1 MEAAVAEKEVGMTE
15 WNDGRLDDLSNR
27 VDRIEKK
34 VDGGFAKADQKM
46 EAGFARLDKKM
57 DEGFARLDNKMDEG
71 FARLDNKMDE
81 GFARIDAKFDVMG
94 ERFQTYDERFN
105 SIYQLLFKT
114 SWALVVGILGL
125 LGVLI
130 GVIGAQS

>member
-1 MEAAVAEKEVGMTE
+1 MLLSANVEAMEAMVAERGAKMAE
-15 WNDGRLDDLSNR
+15 WNDGRLDDLGDR

-34 VDGGFAKADQKM
+34 MDAGFIHIDQRFKETDQKM

-57 DEGFARLDNKMDEG
+57 DD
-71 FARLDNKMDE
+71 
-81 GFARIDAKFDVMG
+81 GFARIDAKFDVMA

-105 SIYQLLFKT
+105 SIYQLLFKA
-114 SWALVVGILGL
+114 SWAVVIGILGL
-125 LGVLI
+125 LGVVI

>member
-1 MEAAVAEKEVGMTE
+1 MLLSDKVEAMEAMVAERGTKVTE
-15 WNDGRLDDLSNR
+15 WNDGRLDDLSDR
-27 VDRIEKK
+27 VDRIETKMDAGFAQLGSK
-34 VDGGFAKADQKM
+34 VD
-46 EAGFARLDKKM
+46 ESFARLDKKM
-57 DEGFARLDNKMDEG
+57 DD
-71 FARLDNKMDE
+71 

-94 ERFQTYDERFN
+94 ERFQQYDERFD

-114 SWALVVGILGL
+114 SWAVVVGILGL